1 MARCAHGARMI
12 YLYVFALILG
22 GILLGASLLLGGH
35 SDHGSHDAHMP
46 AGHGDPQGI
55 ESLML
60 SVLSVRF
67 WTFFLPFFGLAGLL
81 LRGFGLVESEILVAI
96 LSSGLGL
103 FAGMFAM
110 WLVRVMRAES
120 SDSAAKAGDLV
131 GKTGRLLVGFE
142 KGGIGKLR
150 LDVKGASLDLSCVSM
165 DDEAIDVRD
174 EVIVVEVEAN
184 RVKVARTRV
193 STP

>member
-1 MARCAHGARMI
+1 MI

-35 SDHGSHDAHMP
+35 SEHDADDGSMP
-46 AGHGDPQGI
+46 AGNGDPQGI
-55 ESLML
+55 ESLVL
-60 SVLSVRF
+60 SILSVRF
-67 WTFFLPFFGLAGLL
+67 WTFFLPFFGLSGLL
-81 LRGFGLVESEILVAI
+81 LLGFGLVESTVLVAI
-96 LSSGLGL
+96 LSALLGV
-103 FAGMFAM
+103 FAGAFAT

-142 KGGIGKLR
+142 KGGTGKLR
-150 LDVKGASLDLSCVSM
+150 LDVKGASLDLTCISM
-165 DDEAIDVRD
+165 GDEAIDVRD

-184 RVKVARTRV
+184 RVKVARTRI

>member
-1 MARCAHGARMI
+1 MARCALHTEPRMI

-35 SDHGSHDAHMP
+35 SDHASSDPHMP

-81 LRGFGLVESEILVAI
+81 LRGFGLIENNVVVA
-96 LSSGLGL
+96 LAATGLGL
-103 FAGMFAM
+103 FAGSFAT
-110 WLVRVMRAES
+110 WLVRVMRADS
-120 SDSAAKAGDLV
+120 SDSAAKTRDLV

-142 KGGIGKLR
+142 KGGTGKIR
-150 LDVKGASLDLSCVSM
+150 LDVKGAQLDLPCVGV
-165 DDEAIDVRD
+165 DDESIESRD
-174 EVIVVEVEAN
+174 EVIVVEVEPS
-184 RVKVARTRV
+184 RVKVAKTRA
-193 STP
+193 

>member
-1 MARCAHGARMI
+1 MI

-35 SDHGSHDAHMP
+35 SDHTADDPDMP

-60 SVLSVRF
+60 SLLSVRF

-81 LRGFGLVESEILVAI
+81 LLGFGLVESGVVVAI
-96 LSSGLGL
+96 LSSLLGL
-103 FAGMFAM
+103 FAGVFAT

-142 KGGIGKLR
+142 KGGIGKMR
-150 LDVKGASLDLSCVSM
+150 LDVKGATLDLTCVSM
-165 DDEAIDVRD
+165 DNEAIDVRD

-184 RVKVARTRV
+184 RVKVARTRI
-193 STP
+193 SIP